1 MGNLPLDLVFRP
13 DLMSSTPDSTPSSF
27 SPSQGDAPAHGRVLL
42 VDDEAMVVRVLARL
56 LSRAG
61 FDVTVFTDSRAALLK
76 IESDPQ
82 AFDVMVTD
90 MTMPGM
96 SGIELARGAT
106 AAGAAMPVVLLS
118 GWIDTEAERQAR
130 AAGIAR
136 VLSKPIQVSALVE
149 IVNEVLP
156 TLH

>member
-1 MGNLPLDLVFRP
+1 
-13 DLMSSTPDSTPSSF
+13 MSSTPDSTPSSI
-27 SPSQGDAPAHGRVLL
+27 SPIQGESPPHARVVL

-61 FDVTVFTDSRAALLK
+61 FDVTVFTDSREALRT

-82 AFDVMVTD
+82 GFDVMVTD

-96 SGIELARGAT
+96 SGIELARGAS
-106 AAGAAMPVVLLS
+106 AAGASMPVVLLS
-118 GWIDTEAERQAR
+118 GWIDAEAERQAR

-136 VLSKPIQVSALVE
+136 VLSKPIQVSTLVE
-149 IVNEVLP
+149 IVTEVLP

>member
-1 MGNLPLDLVFRP
+1 
-13 DLMSSTPDSTPSSF
+13 MSPSPDSTPSPLT
-27 SPSQGDAPAHGRVLL
+27 PSGDETTHGRVLL
-42 VDDEAMVVRVLARL
+42 VDDEAMVVRVIARL
-56 LSRAG
+56 LTRAG
-61 FDVTVFTDSRAALLK
+61 FDVTVHTDSREALRA

-90 MTMPGM
+90 MTMPGL

-118 GWIDTEAERQAR
+118 GWIDAEAERQAR

-136 VLSKPIQVSALVE
+136 VLSKPIQVATLVE
-149 IVNEVLP
+149 IVNDVLP

>member
-1 MGNLPLDLVFRP
+1 
-13 DLMSSTPDSTPSSF
+13 MSSTPTPIP
-27 SPSQGDAPAHGRVLL
+27 PSIPAAEGEAIPHGRVLL
-42 VDDEAMVVRVLARL
+42 VDDEAMVVRVIARL

-61 FDVTVFTDSRAALLK
+61 FDVTIHTDSLAALRA
-76 IESDPQ
+76 IESEPQ
-82 AFDVMVTD
+82 GFDVMVTD

-106 AAGAAMPVVLLS
+106 AAGATMPVVLLS
-118 GWIDTEAERQAR
+118 GWIDAEAERQAR

-136 VLSKPIQVSALVE
+136 VLSKPIQVATLVE
-149 IVNEVLP
+149 VVTDVLP

>member
-1 MGNLPLDLVFRP
+1 
-13 DLMSSTPDSTPSSF
+13 MSSNPDATHSSM
-27 SPSQGDAPAHGRVLL
+27 SPSEGEATARGRVLL
-42 VDDEAMVVRVLARL
+42 VDDEAMVVRVIARL

-61 FDVTVFTDSRAALLK
+61 FDVTVFTDSREALRA
-76 IESDPQ
+76 IESDPR

-96 SGIELARGAT
+96 SGIELARGA
-106 AAGAAMPVVLLS
+106 AAVGAPMPVVLLS
-118 GWIDTEAERQAR
+118 GWIDAEAERAAR

-136 VLSKPIQVSALVE
+136 VLSKPIQVATLVDVV
-149 IVNEVLP
+149 IEVLP